1 MADRQPRLADV
12 AARAGVSLAT
22 ASRVLGGSRDRV
34 SPALAQRVVDAARA
48 LNYVP
53 NAQAKALAQSSSS
66 TIGLVVHDVSDP
78 YFSEIARGVLRA
90 ASDEGHLVLI
100 CNAHRDPERELQY
113 LLALRSQR
121 VQAIIMAGSGYTDR
135 VAEEPLARELMA
147 YHSAG
152 GAVALIGRHDAA
164 LDTVQPDN
172 LGGAAAVGRWLATH
186 GHRDIAV
193 VAGPPALTTIE
204 DRLTGLRAGL
214 AAHGLSLHDD
224 LIRHVDDFTRDGGY
238 RATCEL
244 LDSVRNFTAIFALN
258 DAMAI
263 GGLIAC
269 RDHGVVVPYEVSV
282 VGFDDIPF
290 AVDVTPS
297 LTTVRIPLEQI
308 GAEAVRLALVPR
320 GDDRQRVVTTTSE
333 LVLRDSAGAP
343 QPWHG

>member
-1 MADRQPRLADV
+1 MADREPRLADV

-34 SPALAQRVVDAARA
+34 SPALAERVITAARE

-53 NAQAKALAQSSSS
+53 NAQAKALARASST

-78 YFSEIARGVLRA
+78 YFSEIARGVLRT

-113 LLALRSQR
+113 LVELRSQR
-121 VQAIIMAGSGYTDR
+121 VHAMLMAGSGYTQQA
-135 VAEEPLARELMA
+135 AEARLARELTA
-147 YHSAG
+147 FRAAG

-172 LGGAAAVGRWLATH
+172 MGGAAAVGRWLAAN

-204 DRLTGLRAGL
+204 DRLEGLRTGLDAY
-214 AAHGLSLHDD
+214 GLSLRHDAV
-224 LIRHVDDFTRDGGY
+224 RHVDFTRDGGY
-238 RATCEL
+238 RATCDL
-244 LDSVRNFTAIFALN
+244 LDSRRSLTAIFALN
-258 DAMAI
+258 DTMAI
-263 GGLIAC
+263 GALTAC
-269 RDHGVVVPYEVSV
+269 RDRGVPVPDEISI
-282 VGFDDIPF
+282 VGFDDIPV

-297 LTTVRIPLEQI
+297 LTTVRIPMEQM
-308 GAEAVRLALVPR
+308 GVDVVRLALTSHR
-320 GDDRQRVVTTTSE
+320 EGSQRVITAPSQ
-333 LVLRDSAGAP
+333 LVLRDSAGPAP
-343 QPWHG
+343 SRHR